1 MKKIVFMLLAILGMF
16 SCGSNQQTGK
26 KDSLKENDT
35 IILQPSEQE
44 PIRNY
49 QHSSHRSHASHMS
62 HYSSI

>member
-44 PIRNY
+44 PII
-49 QHSSHRSHASHMS
+49 HRGHAAHASHCS
-62 HYSSI
+62 HYSSRL